1 MRGEIFKF
9 NFTILFRKRITK
21 MVVFRRDFYSI
32 RRRILCNNDD

>member
-1 MRGEIFKF
+1 MEEFLNLIS
-9 NFTILFRKRITK
+9 LFSKRI